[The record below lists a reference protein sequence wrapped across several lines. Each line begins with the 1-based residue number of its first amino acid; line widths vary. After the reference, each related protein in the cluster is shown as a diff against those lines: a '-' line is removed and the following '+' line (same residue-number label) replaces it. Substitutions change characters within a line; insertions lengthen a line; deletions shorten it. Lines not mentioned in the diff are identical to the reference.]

1 MASLRLFLVGGL
13 TSYRALFRWLS
24 PWILIPVFLVSP
36 IFQILLFAFV
46 GRTAGVGDD
55 AFFLIGNAVQY
66 ASIPCLFAM
75 SNAISGERNQATLPL
90 LLVSPARRVPL
101 FLGRSLPVILN
112 GFLVAV
118 VALAVGAVLL
128 RVRFPVS
135 SLPPLALVVAVCAFA
150 CTGLGLLVAALAL
163 RIREV
168 AVLSNVFFGILLIFS
183 GVNVPVSALPDWM
196 AAISAW
202 LPLTHGIAAA
212 REVAAGAA
220 LGSVSPDLLTE
231 AGIGA
236 LYVAVALVLL
246 AWLEQE
252 SRRRATLETY

>member
-1 MASLRLFLVGGL
+1 MASLRLFLVGGV

-46 GRTAGVGDD
+46 GRTAGVGND
-55 AFFLIGNAVQY
+55 AYFLIGNSVQY
-66 ASIPCLFAM
+66 AAIPCLFAM
-75 SNAISGERNQATLPL
+75 GNTISGERNQATLPL
-90 LLVSPARRVPL
+90 LLASPARRVPL

-118 VALAVGAVLL
+118 VALAIGALLL

-135 SLPPLALVVAVCAFA
+135 SLLPLALVVAVCAFA
-150 CTGLGLLVAALAL
+150 CTGLGLLIAALAL
-163 RIREV
+163 RVREV
-168 AVLSNVFFGILLIFS
+168 TVLTNVFFGVLLIFS
-183 GVNVPVSALPDWM
+183 GVNVPVSTLPGWM
-196 AAISAW
+196 AAVSAW

-212 REVAAGAA
+212 RQVAAGASLTSA
-220 LGSVSPDLLTE
+220 GGDLLTE

-236 LYVAVALVLL
+236 LYVLVALVLL
-246 AWLEQE
+246 AWLERE